1 MDNQKLKSILEAALL
16 AAGGS
21 LSLDRMLDLF
31 EEDSAPEK
39 KELREVLESLSQD
52 YDGRGMQLTETGSG
66 WRIQVR
72 AEYAEWVSKLWE
84 EKPARYSRALLETL
98 ALIAYRQP
106 ITRGE
111 IEDVRGV
118 SVSSN
123 IIKTL
128 HERDWIRVV
137 GHRDVPGRP
146 ALYATSKVFLDYFN
160 LKSLNDLPSLAEIR
174 DLDSINQEL
183 ELADPDKQASAEA
196 SSEAAADQDVV
207 QDGQNEAVDIAAV
220 EVADDDQPETVS
232 QEEDISEAS
241 VNITEDDA
249 VEVHQPEDSLVE
261 DSPVEDVQVE
271 DVHIKDGP
279 IENKPAEDSGEMTV
293 TSEEA
298 ETDNEDEDQKQ
309 QDIPES
315 IG

>member
-1 MDNQKLKSILEAALL
+1 MINKIKNMENQKLKSILEAALM

-39 KELREVLESLSQD
+39 KELREALQSLSQD

-72 AEYAEWVSKLWE
+72 AEYAEWVSRLWE

-183 ELADPDKQASAEA
+183 ELPDPDKQESPEHANEEVAEQGD
-196 SSEAAADQDVV
+196 SLEAQD
-207 QDGQNEAVDIAAV
+207 EAMDIAAL
-220 EVADDDQPETVS
+220 EVAHDNESSS
-232 QEEDISEAS
+232 QETDEAGQS
-241 VNITEDDA
+241 A
-249 VEVHQPEDSLVE
+249 DSDE
-261 DSPVEDVQVE
+261 Q
-271 DVHIKDGP
+271 
-279 IENKPAEDSGEMTV
+279 AQAR
-293 TSEEA
+293 EEL
-298 ETDNEDEDQKQ
+298 DEDETQKQ
-309 QDIPES
+309 QDMTES
-315 IG
+315 

>member
-39 KELREVLESLSQD
+39 KQLREALELLSEE
-52 YDGRGMQLTETGSG
+52 YEGRGMQLTETGSG

-72 AEYAEWVSKLWE
+72 AEYAGWASRLWE
-84 EKPARYSRALLETL
+84 EKPTRYSRALLETL

-111 IEDVRGV
+111 IEEVRGV

-146 ALYATSKVFLDYFN
+146 ALYATSKVFLDYFS
-160 LKSLNDLPSLAEIR
+160 LKSLNDLPTLAEIR

-183 ELADPDKQASAEA
+183 ELPDPDKQEPDNEEVTESAN
-196 SSEAAADQDVV
+196 D
-207 QDGQNEAVDIAAV
+207 
-220 EVADDDQPETVS
+220 
-232 QEEDISEAS
+232 
-241 VNITEDDA
+241 
-249 VEVHQPEDSLVE
+249 
-261 DSPVEDVQVE
+261 QVE
-271 DVHIKDGP
+271 
-279 IENKPAEDSGEMTV
+279 
-293 TSEEA
+293 
-298 ETDNEDEDQKQ
+298 Q
-309 QDIPES
+309 Q
-315 IG
+315 

>member
-39 KELREVLESLSQD
+39 KQLREALELLSEE
-52 YDGRGMQLTETGSG
+52 YEGRGMQLTETGSG

-72 AEYAEWVSKLWE
+72 AEYAGWASRLWE
-84 EKPARYSRALLETL
+84 EKPTRYSRALLETL

-111 IEDVRGV
+111 IEEVRGV

-146 ALYATSKVFLDYFN
+146 ALYATSKVFLDYFS
-160 LKSLNDLPSLAEIR
+160 LKSLNDLPTLAEIR

-183 ELADPDKQASAEA
+183 ELPDPDKQEPDNAEVTESENDQVEQQEDIQAS
-196 SSEAAADQDVV
+196 QD
-207 QDGQNEAVDIAAV
+207 EAVDIAPV
-220 EVADDDQPETVS
+220 EVAEEKSGEDQAETVETETTDE
-232 QEEDISEAS
+232 QIEA
-241 VNITEDDA
+241 TE
-249 VEVHQPEDSLVE
+249 
-261 DSPVEDVQVE
+261 
-271 DVHIKDGP
+271 
-279 IENKPAEDSGEMTV
+279 
-293 TSEEA
+293 TSS
-298 ETDNEDEDQKQ
+298 EDEQQKQ
-309 QDIPES
+309 KDTPES